1 MINTTT
7 PTAVEEESQVA
18 DKPATKKSPATKP
31 RAAKKSPAKPKAAK
45 KSPAAK
51 KKAVAKKVV
60 RKSAQAK
67 KSKTAA
73 SKATEKTKPAK
84 ETKQPKLPKQT
95 KQKVSKPKTSK
106 TDKPKKPKL
115 VRDSFT
121 MPAQEYAVLGQV
133 KKTCHAGG
141 MAIKKSELLRIGIAQ
156 LAAMDMKKLKAAQ
169 AALTPLRAGRP
180 KKHK

>member
-1 MINTTT
+1 MINTAT
-7 PTAVEEESQVA
+7 PTAAAEEPQVA
-18 DKPATKKSPATKP
+18 DKPA
-31 RAAKKSPAKPKAAK
+31 AKKSPAAKQRAAK

-51 KKAVAKKVV
+51 KKAVAKKIA
-60 RKSAQAK
+60 RKSAQTK
-67 KSKTAA
+67 KTKTAV
-73 SKATEKTKPAK
+73 SKAAEKTKPVK
-84 ETKQPKLPKQT
+84 ESKQTKQPK
-95 KQKVSKPKTSK
+95 QKVTKPKATK
-106 TDKPKKPKL
+106 ADKPKKPKL

-121 MPAQEYAVLGQV
+121 MPEQEYAVLGQV